1 MLYEWWIE
9 RNLEGSNRHFY
20 IGTRPTSASRNYNH
34 KILQPQ
40 EKDPEDGGSGL
51 ARNGGTSLS
60 NYTV

>member
-1 MLYEWWIE
+1 M
-9 RNLEGSNRHFY
+9 EGRDHHFY
-20 IGTRPTSASRNYNH
+20 IGTRPTSAMRNYNN

-40 EKDPEDGGSGL
+40 EKNPEDGGSRF